1 MTPALLL
8 PTLGPMELVLIL
20 VIVLV
25 LFGASRIG
33 DLGKGLGEGIKNFKK
48 GLSDDEAGSS
58 ADASTGETSPPAK
71 AD

>member
-1 MTPALLL
+1 MTTALLF
-8 PTLGPMELVLIL
+8 PSLGPMELVLIL

-33 DLGKGLGEGIKNFKK
+33 ELGKGLGEGIKNFKK
-48 GLSDDEAGSS
+48 GISEDEPAATDG
-58 ADASTGETSPPAK
+58 DANPPAK